1 MKIFDFEKWGGPSLK
16 SLLQYFF
23 RGLFDCQEYN
33 NHLTFLQFFFLR
45 VKCHA
50 IKIKLL
56 LLENLARP
64 IENTEIRTV
73 KMIWTRKENF
83 DCNLFLCGQLHWL
96 STVKQTLNFAFYLSL
111 KLNRMKYGLLL
122 KNRNYFQAGNSVG
135 DQTIFFHSVESHK
148 VKSLSF

>member
-1 MKIFDFEKWGGPSLK
+1 M
-16 SLLQYFF
+16 
-23 RGLFDCQEYN
+23 
-33 NHLTFLQFFFLR
+33 
-45 VKCHA
+45 KCHA

-83 DCNLFLCGQLHWL
+83 DCNLFLCGHLHRL

-111 KLNRMKYGLLL
+111 KLNRMKYGRLL
-122 KNRNYFQAGNSVG
+122 KNRNYFQAGNSELDKMASLIVL
-135 DQTIFFHSVESHK
+135 K
-148 VKSLSF
+148 VTKLKV